1 MNGINPMEMMQL
13 LRQSNDPQQLVY
25 NLLKEKGG
33 NNNPFFANLISLGE
47 QGKQNEI
54 LEIARNS
61 MKEQGRDF
69 DKEFMDF
76 RKMLGF

>member
-1 MNGINPMEMMQL
+1 MNGINPMEIMQL
-13 LRQSNDPQQLVY
+13 LKQSNNPQQLVY

-33 NNNPFFANLISLGE
+33 NNPFFANLISLGE

-69 DKEFMDF
+69 DKEFMNF